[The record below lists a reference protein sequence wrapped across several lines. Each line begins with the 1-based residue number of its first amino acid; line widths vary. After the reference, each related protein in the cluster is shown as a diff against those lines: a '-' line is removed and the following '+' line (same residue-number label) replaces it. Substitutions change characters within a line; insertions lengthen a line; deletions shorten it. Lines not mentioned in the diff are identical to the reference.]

1 VRLAPLS
8 AQALLRQHGLRPKKS
23 LGQNFL
29 VDEGWL
35 QRIVQAAGVGA
46 QDEVLE
52 IGAGLG
58 SLTRHLALAA
68 ARVCAVEL
76 DGRLMGVLQQ
86 TLAEFRNV
94 RLVQGDILEMN
105 PGEWLQSSGYLVAAN
120 IPYYITSALMRHLL
134 AAERKPRRLALT
146 IQKEVA
152 QRICAAPG
160 QLSLL
165 ALSVQVFG
173 DARLEFCIP
182 AGAFYPVPGVDSALL
197 SVQLYPQPLIAPADL
212 ETFFSLARAAFSH
225 KRKMLHNALAGYAS
239 LGGAGAAR
247 LLQQAEIDGNR
258 RAQTLSLAEWGR
270 LARVFREG
278 QAG

>member
-1 VRLAPLS
+1 MTLAPLS

-58 SLTRHLALAA
+58 SLTRHLALVA

-76 DGRLMGVLQQ
+76 DSRLMGVLQQ
-86 TLAEFRNV
+86 TLAEFGNV
-94 RLVQGDILEMN
+94 RLVQGDILDMN
-105 PGEWLQSSGYLVAAN
+105 PGEWMRSSGYLVAAN

-152 QRICAAPG
+152 LRICAAPG

-173 DARLEFCIP
+173 EARMEFCIP
-182 AGAFYPVPGVDSALL
+182 AGAFYPAPGVDSALL
-197 SVQLYPQPLIAPADL
+197 TVRLYPQPLIAPADL

-225 KRKMLHNALAGYAS
+225 KRKMLHNALAGYDG
-239 LGGAGAAR
+239 LGSAGAAR

-278 QAG
+278 QER